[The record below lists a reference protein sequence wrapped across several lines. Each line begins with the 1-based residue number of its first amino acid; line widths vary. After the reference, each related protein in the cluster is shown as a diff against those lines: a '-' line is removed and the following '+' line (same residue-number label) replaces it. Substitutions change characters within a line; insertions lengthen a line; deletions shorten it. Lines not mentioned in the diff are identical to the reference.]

1 MKEINTKTL
10 QVTQD
15 MFSQIRK
22 IDGFN
27 EVWSR
32 QVGHLTERL
41 RDWKRLATI
50 ESIGSSTRIEG
61 SQMTDHEVEEYLANL
76 KIQDFATR
84 DKQEVA
90 GYANVMETILESWK
104 DIPIT
109 ENYIKQLHRDL
120 LFKSQKDER
129 HRGEYKKHPNHVVA
143 FDQNGREVGIVF
155 KTVTPFETPSRMTD
169 LVKWYS
175 DEANKSNF
183 HPLVKIAVFKLMFL
197 AIHPFQ
203 DGNGRLSRLLVIL
216 MLLQAGYQYV
226 PYSSFE
232 SVIESTK
239 ADYYRALR
247 TSQVTLESD
256 SPNWQ
261 PWMEY
266 FFRTLLRQIKLLE
279 EKIDFEMRIK
289 EYGFS
294 QLASTILF
302 YAHKKPYVTNR
313 HLVDVTG
320 VSRNTIKKMIQGLVK
335 KGFLV
340 KRGAGRSTI
349 YELVKEKL

>member
-1 MKEINTKTL
+1 
-10 QVTQD
+10 
-15 MFSQIRK
+15 
-22 IDGFN
+22 
-27 EVWSR
+27 
-32 QVGHLTERL
+32 
-41 RDWKRLATI
+41 
-50 ESIGSSTRIEG
+50 
-61 SQMTDHEVEEYLANL
+61 
-76 KIQDFATR
+76 
-84 DKQEVA
+84 
-90 GYANVMETILESWK
+90 
-104 DIPIT
+104 
-109 ENYIKQLHRDL
+109 
-120 LFKSQKDER
+120 
-129 HRGEYKKHPNHVVA
+129 
-143 FDQNGREVGIVF
+143 
-155 KTVTPFETPSRMTD
+155 MTD

-183 HPLVKIAVFKLMFL
+183 HPLVKIAIFKLMFL

-247 TSQVTLESD
+247 TSQVTLESN

-289 EYGFS
+289 GYGFS
-294 QLASTILF
+294 QLANTILF

-313 HLVDVTG
+313 QMVDVTG
-320 VSRNTIKKMIQGLVK
+320 VSRNTIKKIIQGLVN

-340 KRGAGRSTI
+340 KRGAGRSTF
-349 YELVKEKL
+349 YELVKENL